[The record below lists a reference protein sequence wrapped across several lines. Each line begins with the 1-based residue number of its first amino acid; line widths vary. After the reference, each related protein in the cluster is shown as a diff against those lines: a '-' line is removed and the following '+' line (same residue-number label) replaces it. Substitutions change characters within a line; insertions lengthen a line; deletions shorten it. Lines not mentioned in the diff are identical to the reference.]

1 MDNTITQDATFAAVT
16 AVNHMSAW
24 SLFLQADII
33 VKSVII
39 GLLLASLWSWAIIF
53 DKVFRLSSLFRQA
66 EDFEE
71 KFWSGS
77 SLEDL
82 YERIGAKPRE
92 PMSAIFV
99 AAMREWKRS
108 AGKPGAVSNAS
119 TLGERLDRVMKISLE
134 REMDIL
140 QRRMIFL
147 ASTGS
152 VAPFLGLFGTVWGI
166 MNTFTAIGA
175 TSDTSLATVAPGI
188 AEALFATAIGLVA
201 AIPAVIAYNKLSSDL
216 GRYAGRLE
224 NFAGEFG
231 AILSRQLDVRGS

>member
-53 DKVFRLSSLFRQA
+53 DKVFRLRSLFRQA

-99 AAMREWKRS
+99 AAMREWQRS

>member
-1 MDNTITQDATFAAVT
+1 
-16 AVNHMSAW
+16 VNHMSAW
-24 SLFLQADII
+24 GLFLQADII
-33 VKSVII
+33 VKGVMI
-39 GLLLASLWSWAIIF
+39 GLILASLWSWAIIF
-53 DKVFRLSSLFRQA
+53 DKVLRLRSLFRQA

-82 YERIGAKPRE
+82 FERVGAKPRE

-108 AGKPGAVSNAS
+108 AGKPGAVNNAS
-119 TLGERLDRVMKISLE
+119 TVGERIDRVMKISLE

-140 QRRMIFL
+140 NRRMIFL

-152 VAPFLGLFGTVWGI
+152 VAPFVGLFGTVWGI

-201 AIPAVIAYNKLSSDL
+201 AIPAVIAYNKISSDL
-216 GRYAGRLE
+216 GRYAVRLE

>member
-53 DKVFRLSSLFRQA
+53 DKVFRLRSLFRQA

-152 VAPFLGLFGTVWGI
+152 VAPVLGLVGTVWGI

>member
-1 MDNTITQDATFAAVT
+1 MDPVITQGAVAAVGT
-16 AVNHMSAW
+16 ANHLSAW
-24 SLFLQADII
+24 SLFMQADLV
-33 VKSVII
+33 VKTVML
-39 GLLLASLWSWAIIF
+39 GLIFASLWSWAIIF
-53 DKVFRLSSLFRQA
+53 DKVIRLRSLSRQA

-82 YERIGAKPRE
+82 YERIGTKPRE

-108 AGKPGAVSNAS
+108 AAKPGAVSNAS

-201 AIPAVIAYNKLSSDL
+201 AIPAVIGYNKLSSDMN
-216 GRYAGRLE
+216 RYAVRLE

-231 AILSRQLDVRGS
+231 AILSRQLDVRGN

>member
-1 MDNTITQDATFAAVT
+1 MENAITQETAFAAVN

-24 SLFLQADII
+24 SLFLQADLI
-33 VKSVII
+33 VKSVIL

-53 DKVFRLSSLFRQA
+53 DKVLRLRSLFRQA

-108 AGKPGAVSNAS
+108 ATKPGAVSNAS

-166 MNTFTAIGA
+166 MNTFTSIGA

-201 AIPAVIAYNKLSSDL
+201 AIPAVIAYNKISSDL
-216 GRYAGRLE
+216 GRYAVRLE

-231 AILSRQLDVRGS
+231 AILSRQLDVRGT

>member
-1 MDNTITQDATFAAVT
+1 MDTAITQETTIAAVA

-24 SLFLQADII
+24 GLFLQADII
-33 VKSVII
+33 VKGVMI
-39 GLLLASLWSWAIIF
+39 GLILASLWSWAIIF
-53 DKVFRLSSLFRQA
+53 DKVLRLRSLFRQA

-82 YERIGAKPRE
+82 FERVGAKPRE

-108 AGKPGAVSNAS
+108 AGKPGAVNNAS
-119 TLGERLDRVMKISLE
+119 TVGERIDRVMKISLE

-140 QRRMIFL
+140 NRRMIFL

-152 VAPFLGLFGTVWGI
+152 VAPFVGLFGTVWGI

-201 AIPAVIAYNKLSSDL
+201 AIPAVIAYNKISSDL
-216 GRYAGRLE
+216 GRYAVRLE

>member
-53 DKVFRLSSLFRQA
+53 DKVFRLRSLFRQA

-119 TLGERLDRVMKISLE
+119 TLGERLARVMKISLE